1 MRTLLLVAGAIAIAL
16 ATPAFARTHRH
27 AHSSYDA
34 YAAERLP
41 EVRVYAP
48 RENPGYVPQ
57 QYPGYPGYYDAY
69 GAYRGSYASPFIG
82 HDPDP
87 FIEDYLHFDPPGNY
101 N

>member
-1 MRTLLLVAGAIAIAL
+1 MRNRCSTRAFVCRGRRIKKMNQEKENAMRTLLLVAGGVVAIAL
-16 ATPAFARTHRH
+16 ATPAFARTHHH

-69 GAYRGSYASPFIG
+69 GAYRG
-82 HDPDP
+82 
-87 FIEDYLHFDPPGNY
+87 
-101 N
+101 